1 MGISREEYFTGGGD
15 KKRERKK
22 EKRLIGNPEKLKEL
36 HLRLEHLVGE
46 RFNPLDFIG
55 MRKRNGSLIT
65 EDEVLSD
72 LKILEEKINHWN
84 SSRERDGETEQFA
97 DLTEM
102 GWMILFQIFSQKKME
117 VKRTSLFDDV
127 RGIDFILTT
136 LHTKDKSHFGFGV
149 DASFSSTSVMK
160 KLRNT
165 EYKIKGK
172 KFSSSSKKENRGEKS
187 ISSPLYF
194 VKYFIDENGKYTSLL
209 VPRVIIGMDYRSSEK
224 LIFGVGE
231 GDSHQIVDSLAYPRA
246 VLEVLIQSR
255 YYYLLAKKENKKGA
269 MKAYAKLYNEFFQVF
284 RKRKELFK
292 ERREIL
298 RDNIVRQF
306 LKYFHVQEKD
316 AFKFGSLRVLD
327 KGMSYEREGKE
338 RDRQEKKVRRTRRKG
353 KRRRR

>member
-15 KKRERKK
+15 EKREE
-22 EKRLIGNPEKLKEL
+22 EKRLIRNSEKLKEL

-55 MRKRNGSLIT
+55 MRKRDGSLIT

-72 LKILEEKINHWN
+72 LKILEEKMSHWN

-149 DASFSSTSVMK
+149 DASFSSTSVAK

-165 EYKIKGK
+165 ELKIKGK
-172 KFSSSSKKENRGEKS
+172 RFSSSIDEEKWKKNTS
-187 ISSPLYF
+187 YPLYLI
-194 VKYFIDENGKYTSLL
+194 KYFIDENGKYTSLL

-224 LIFGVGE
+224 LILGVGE

-246 VLEVLIQSR
+246 VLEVLLQSR

-306 LKYFHVQEKD
+306 LKYFHVHEKD

-327 KGMSYEREGKE
+327 KGMGYQREEKE
-338 RDRQEKKVRRTRRKG
+338 RGRQEKKVRRTRRKG